1 MHRGAIPRSTMR
13 NGFGTRPPSP
23 TRLRPLIKPGF
34 DVKFAPRSRRPAKL
48 RVLCDGQ
55 FTLWVNGQL
64 VGHGSAKQLYR
75 FNLNGVV
82 GRGPNIVAV
91 EVETLARQG
100 GLFVD
105 GEIRGESGT
114 STTFD
119 TGGEWFATTTPVS
132 GAAWLA
138 PHFDVSTWKPARVIG
153 QHAQSPWSSIVLKES
168 DFDQFDVPAGFELSR
183 AADPQMVGSL
193 IAMTW
198 GNRGRLIV
206 SRENGPILSLIDD
219 NGDGVYDLRKNTQKS
234 SKTVRGF
241 ARSAT
246 PSMRSARDP
255 GESAFID

>member
-1 MHRGAIPRSTMR
+1 MRGLVAFAVVGLLSA
-13 NGFGTRPPSP
+13 PSILNAQGSDSQKYDAQWIWHSAAV
-23 TRLRPLIKPGF
+23 TNA
-34 DVKFAPRSRRPAKL
+34 VAAPHKAWFRREVGAEESATGEA

-82 GRGPNIVAV
+82 GRGPNVVAV

-138 PHFDVSTWKPARVIG
+138 PHFDVSTWKPVRVIG
-153 QHAQSPWSSIVLKES
+153 PHAQSPWSSIVLKET
-168 DFDQFDVPAGFELSR
+168 DLDQFEVPAGFQLSR
-183 AADPQMVGSL
+183 AADPQMVGG
-193 IAMTW
+193 ATAA
-198 GNRGRLIV
+198 G
-206 SRENGPILSLIDD
+206 
-219 NGDGVYDLRKNTQKS
+219 S
-234 SKTVRGF
+234 SSHAKTDRF
-241 ARSAT
+241 CL
-246 PSMRSARDP
+246 
-255 GESAFID
+255 